1 MHARGRPSCVEASA
15 YFGFGRSL
23 SPFKGCAHRLGLHT
37 SPSAAL
43 KCIGSQRGPSFRIGS
58 RSSGHE
64 GFLPLHRLG
73 PVPPASRVPA
83 RASASRAPCPG
94 VYCTGTLQVL
104 SKLIDV
110 VDGGQSRSHKSS
122 VRQMFENTQDKTHFA
137 EHKWFHNFMFAK
149 RSTFALSPRKAN
161 NRKLPERAGGRSR
174 LESRSRRAS
183 GRGEAAHHEPQ
194 P

>member
-1 MHARGRPSCVEASA
+1 MERLRLILVH

-122 VRQMFENTQDKTHFA
+122 VRQMFENTQDKTEDAGRRTQMVSQLYVCETKHF
-137 EHKWFHNFMFAK
+137 
-149 RSTFALSPRKAN
+149 RTFAAEGEQSKASRTRRGKIPARK
-161 NRKLPERAGGRSR
+161 SF
-174 LESRSRRAS
+174 AS
-183 GRGEAAHHEPQ
+183 GERKG
-194 P
+194 